1 MGKWS
6 DGVTALR
13 RTEGDGE
20 RGTAVKKC
28 DETAAVRAAAGNAA
42 ADSGPGLGQM
52 GWGGGT
58 VGLGKGS
65 GGVAGLQWIQTTA
78 RGAPPGPWGAEPRGP
93 PGATLGCGAEHREQC
108 HGAGDALSP
117 LFWGG
122 RGGPIPS
129 SRHWEPSVPGG
140 AVPVPWGS
148 PVTPLGVLRSHSP
161 PDIGHTCPPP
171 PPSVNTGGGNDGSP
185 THPPPHPIT
194 QEGIPNAP
202 RPSHPPRKERT
213 PPVPHLPPPRP
224 PPIPH
229 PGGSPLRPSPLA
241 LNAAPHDVIRGFP
254 PKRSPAAHTGLN
266 PGRAAR
272 RHGNTRARPPQRR
285 SHWSVPPRPGCC
297 GAALKGAATP
307 PKDDPRVV
315 AAAGLRDPRR
325 CPRRGAARCLPLP
338 FMAAAGGGG
347 PAVPAPRSA
356 CCLSL
361 RRAAGRKWAP
371 HARCCVITQEGGEER
386 S

>member
-1 MGKWS
+1 MLIAPGEKKLCSPRSTQEERRCTAGAAVGAQSVGTRGGWRRSARGRRAAWGTALWGGRGEVTARPTHSPHTPIGDAGRVQRMGKWS

-65 GGVAGLQWIQTTA
+65 GGVAGLQRIQTTA
-78 RGAPPGPWGAEPRGP
+78 QGAPSGPWGAEPRGP

-129 SRHWEPSVPGG
+129 SRHWEPPVPGG

-161 PDIGHTCPPP
+161 PDIGHSCPPP
-171 PPSVNTGGGNDGSP
+171 PQCQYWGG
-185 THPPPHPIT
+185 
-194 QEGIPNAP
+194 
-202 RPSHPPRKERT
+202 K
-213 PPVPHLPPPRP
+213 
-224 PPIPH
+224 
-229 PGGSPLRPSPLA
+229 
-241 LNAAPHDVIRGFP
+241 
-254 PKRSPAAHTGLN
+254 
-266 PGRAAR
+266 
-272 RHGNTRARPPQRR
+272 
-285 SHWSVPPRPGCC
+285 
-297 GAALKGAATP
+297 
-307 PKDDPRVV
+307 
-315 AAAGLRDPRR
+315 
-325 CPRRGAARCLPLP
+325 
-338 FMAAAGGGG
+338 
-347 PAVPAPRSA
+347 
-356 CCLSL
+356 
-361 RRAAGRKWAP
+361 
-371 HARCCVITQEGGEER
+371 
-386 S
+386 